1 MKLSTQIAWRYLFA
15 GRKRFAA
22 FITWISVAGLAL
34 GVIVLTVVVSV
45 MNGFDRELRTR
56 LLGTIPHLLVEA
68 PATAN
73 DQILSLGD
81 RSDVSRAF
89 RFFSGSGM
97 VTQNGAV
104 NPVSIYA
111 LDQEG
116 IQALTAPGA
125 LFRSSGLGRL
135 LLSSAAAKATQTN
148 AANEP
153 GYQPNGLVMGAP
165 LARHLGLY
173 PGDTLVL
180 VLSEPTA
187 SGINPKL
194 FRFQLLGTFEIG
206 AELDSSLV
214 FTNLA
219 RFEDEQWSKFGKLGW
234 RVDLH
239 NPMQAGATAIELE
252 ASHQDWSLQSWDK
265 TYGEFFRAV
274 ALEKSMMFLV
284 LLMVVA
290 VASFNIVSGQLMV
303 VTEKRGDIAILRTMG
318 ADAGVIR
325 RVFILQGVFIASI
338 GIVGGLL
345 LGVLAALNV
354 ADLVRW
360 LGSISSY
367 RLLEGSYFSALP
379 SVVKPTDLLVIA
391 GMAWSL
397 CVLAAWLPARRAANL
412 NPVQALHMS

>member
-1 MKLSTQIAWRYLFA
+1 MSLSTHIAWRYLFA

-68 PATAN
+68 PVQDNKSMLAL
-73 DQILSLGD
+73 QD
-81 RSDVSRAF
+81 RDDVARAF
-89 RFFSGSGM
+89 KFFSGSGM

-104 NPVSIYA
+104 NPVSIYG
-111 LDQEG
+111 LDEAG
-116 IQALTAPGA
+116 IAALTAPGT
-125 LFRSSGLGRL
+125 LFRGSGLAHLAQSSTDRGRL
-135 LLSSAAAKATQTN
+135 QQQAN
-148 AANEP
+148 A
-153 GYQPNGLVMGAP
+153 LVMGAP

-173 PGDTLVL
+173 PGDTVVL

-187 SGINPKL
+187 TGVNPKL
-194 FRFQLLGTFEIG
+194 FRFQMIGTFEIG

-219 RFEDEQWSKFGKLGW
+219 RFDDTQWSQFGKLGW
-234 RVDLH
+234 RVDLV
-239 NPMQAGATAIELE
+239 NPMQAGALADELSS
-252 ASHQDWSLQSWDK
+252 SHSDWQLQSWNQ

-318 ADAGVIR
+318 ADAGLIR

-338 GIVGGLL
+338 GIIGGLL

-354 ADLVRW
+354 AEIVRW

-379 SVVKPTDLLVIA
+379 SVVKPADLLVIA

-412 NPVQALHMS
+412 NPVQALHLN